1 MAMTERVSA
10 EPRWFGLNLTRVHVS
25 NADSQGGFTLIEMS
39 GRRYDSPLHVHH
51 HESETH
57 YVLEGVLRIHIP
69 GRSVELHPGDAF
81 YTPRDVPQMYQVVS
95 DTARWLLVL
104 APGGFDGLVATAS
117 EPADSDE
124 IPPGP
129 HSGAKTVPPA
139 EALRAHGL
147 ETLGPPGTMPGRPA
161 TPEIGVTGH
170 RHACNTTTKHARAV
184 ASEWP

>member
-1 MAMTERVSA
+1 VNQDFDGGPTMTKIERVSA

-25 NADSQGGFTLIEMS
+25 NTDSQGGFVLIEMS

-81 YTPRDVPQMYQVVS
+81 CTPRGVPQMYQVVS
-95 DTARWLLVL
+95 DKARWLLVM
-104 APGGFDGLVATAS
+104 APGGFDGLVATMS
-117 EPADSDE
+117 EPAERDE

-129 HSGAKTVPPA
+129 HSGANAVPPA

-147 ETLGPPGTMPGRPA
+147 ETLGPPGTMPAGPA
-161 TPEIGVTGH
+161 MPES
-170 RHACNTTTKHARAV
+170 R
-184 ASEWP
+184 